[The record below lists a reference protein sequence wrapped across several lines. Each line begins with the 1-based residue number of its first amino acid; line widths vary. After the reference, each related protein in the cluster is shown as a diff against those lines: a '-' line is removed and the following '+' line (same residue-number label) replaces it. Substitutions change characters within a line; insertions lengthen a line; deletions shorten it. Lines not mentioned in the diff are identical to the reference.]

1 MADQVGVGII
11 GVGSLALEAI
21 LPHLSQEDVKDRI
34 VLMSLCDPVPGRA
47 AAAAEKFR
55 ARHAFTDLDDMLAN
69 GEVDLVTIAAPIGLH
84 YRLGKKALEAGKHV
98 HFNKAMTTTVADAT
112 DLIET
117 ARSKGL
123 KIVASPGQGLHP
135 RVQHTKKLIAEGT
148 IGTLCWAA
156 CGGGFGTYH
165 EGERARQ
172 GDDVLTNVDPTWYF
186 RKPGG
191 GPLYDMTVY
200 SLHELTS
207 VLGPA
212 RRITAMSG
220 IRIKERQYRGKPL
233 VCDADD
239 NTLMLLDYGDSVFT
253 LVYGTAAGP
262 LLPYVNHAG
271 AAYFG
276 TKGTISGKTLNG
288 EPFDFPGR
296 EQYDRA
302 RAAGNNFYQY
312 MPHVVGVHEQIVDN
326 HVFEDIMQ
334 LVDWVREDKPSIATA
349 EQARHVVD
357 IIESAY
363 RSAETGQVQTLT
375 TTF

>member
-1 MADQVGVGII
+1 MPEVVRIGVV

-21 LPHLSQEDVKDRI
+21 LPHLGQEDVQDRLR
-34 VLMSLCDPVPGRA
+34 VTALCDPVPGRA
-47 AAAAEKFR
+47 EAAAQRFGVSR
-55 ARHAFTDLDDMLAN
+55 AFTDCAEMLAR
-69 GEVDLVTIAAPIGLH
+69 GVVDAVTIAAPIGLH
-84 YRLGKKALEAGKHV
+84 YRLGKLAVDAGKHV
-98 HFNKAMTTTVADAT
+98 HFNKTMTTTVAEAT

-117 ARSKGL
+117 ARAKGL
-123 KIVASPGQGLHP
+123 KLVASPGQVLHP
-135 RVQHTKKLIAEGT
+135 RIQRIKQLIADGA

-172 GDDVLTNVDPTWYF
+172 GDDILSNVDPTWYF

-212 RRITAMSG
+212 SRVTAMSG
-220 IRIKERQYRGKPL
+220 IRIKERQYRGQPL
-233 VCDADD
+233 RCEADD
-239 NTLMLLDYGDSVFT
+239 NTLMLLDYGNSLFS
-253 LVYGTAAGP
+253 LVYGTAAGVIGA
-262 LLPYVNHAG
+262 YVNHSTAS
-271 AAYFG
+271 YFG
-276 TKGTISGKTLNG
+276 TAGTVGGMTLNG
-288 EPFDFPGR
+288 EPFDYPGR
-296 EQYDRA
+296 AQTEQA
-302 RAAGNNFYQY
+302 KAAGNRHFQIL
-312 MPHVVGVHEQIVDN
+312 PHVAGPHQAIVDS

-334 LVDWVREDKPSIATA
+334 LVDRVREDKPSPVTA

-363 RSAETGQVQTLT
+363 RSAETGQAQRLT
-375 TTF
+375 TAF